1 MINTK
6 TYSQYKGLEGKQ
18 DPASQQRRRELARQV
33 QAERRGMASGAPAAA
48 SMERSMQEMTTRQP
62 MNPTMSAIPGWT
74 REPSIQ
80 APSVPPRPIAGQPMG
95 QPPQMPPRPIA
106 GQSGAMPQQPAGQSG
121 QYQNL
126 SPQMVQDIVNRFRM
140 GR

>member
-1 MINTK
+1 MKDSK

-33 QAERRGMASGAPAAA
+33 QAERRGMAPGAPAAA
-48 SMERSMQEMTTRQP
+48 SMERSMQEMATRQP
-62 MNPTMSAIPGWT
+62 MNPSMPAGFGGTPEAPM
-74 REPSIQ
+74 Q

-95 QPPQMPPRPIA
+95 QFGQMPPRPIA
-106 GQSGAMPQQPAGQSG
+106 GQPGTVPQRPMAQSG

-126 SPQMVQDIVNRFRM
+126 SPEMVQDIVNRFRM